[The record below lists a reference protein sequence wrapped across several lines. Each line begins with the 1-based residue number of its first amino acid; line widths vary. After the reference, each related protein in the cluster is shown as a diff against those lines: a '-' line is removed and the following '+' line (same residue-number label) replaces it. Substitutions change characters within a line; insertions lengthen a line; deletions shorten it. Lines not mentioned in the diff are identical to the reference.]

1 MISLEHSTFLVYSS
15 SSTLF
20 ILFLEKSLIVLGLFQ
35 YKYWSEYLLCGRL
48 QWERTAVESLNFLT
62 LWLRLTSRHAG
73 GFDSV
78 DSVISGRYWCW
89 SYDLVAVHRCV
100 CVCLL
105 MCLFVVQ
112 AAASWL
118 PGTEVQEQVW
128 QSRGVGERQGRHA
141 EEQGLQELSTE
152 WTQGESRALDSSL
165 NLIST
170 SITNTATSVWTAVS
184 WVRWFPLVY
193 LQKGT
198 LGVYEAGCSSSHPTN
213 SVKAVVETFVCLW
226 KLL

>member
-1 MISLEHSTFLVYSS
+1 MGADGSWITELPYTVAE
-15 SSTLF
+15 
-20 ILFLEKSLIVLGLFQ
+20 GL
-35 YKYWSEYLLCGRL
+35 
-48 QWERTAVESLNFLT
+48 TALT
-62 LWLRLTSRHAG
+62 LS
-73 GFDSV
+73 S
-78 DSVISGRYWCW
+78 
-89 SYDLVAVHRCV
+89 VAVTGAGVMTSLQYIDV
-100 CVCLL
+100 CVCL
-105 MCLFVVQ
+105 VQ

-118 PGTEVQEQVW
+118 PGAEVQEQVW
-128 QSRGVGERQGRHA
+128 QSWGVGERQGRHA